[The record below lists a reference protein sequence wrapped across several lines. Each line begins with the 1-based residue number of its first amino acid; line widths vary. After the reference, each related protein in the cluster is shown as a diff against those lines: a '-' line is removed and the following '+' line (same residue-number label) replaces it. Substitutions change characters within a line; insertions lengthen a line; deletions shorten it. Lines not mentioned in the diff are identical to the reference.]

1 MCIRWR
7 SNWAKGPIQER
18 QTHCLCQST
27 IQSPFC
33 RGVIC
38 AYPVLC
44 LLFFLLPSF
53 PLSPPSLSL
62 SVSYLSEL
70 TLISADRHTQAL
82 KENGLKNQKA
92 WLYHPEDFFPFF
104 FSAIIFTFFHS
115 PGFIHLS
122 VHPFFPLSI
131 TPTLSDSIHLFI
143 RTLFCCCCFFICRVK
158 KNKMYIHIY
167 ICIHVLPLTPHWLAC
182 IRLAR
187 YFALGL
193 FWLFTFTE
201 IEKADF
207 PEVISP
213 QKIITEDTRLYCT
226 TLA

>member
-62 SVSYLSEL
+62 C
-70 TLISADRHTQAL
+70 LISFWTDSHFCRQTHTSTQREWTKKTKSLALSSRGLFSLFFLRH
-82 KENGLKNQKA
+82 N
-92 WLYHPEDFFPFF
+92 
-104 FSAIIFTFFHS
+104 FH
-115 PGFIHLS
+115 
-122 VHPFFPLSI
+122 FFPLTWLHSPLRTSFFPPLHHPHPLWLHPLI
-131 TPTLSDSIHLFI
+131 YSYIVLLLLFFHLP
-143 RTLFCCCCFFICRVK
+143 CK
-158 KNKMYIHIY
+158 
-167 ICIHVLPLTPHWLAC
+167 
-182 IRLAR
+182 
-187 YFALGL
+187 
-193 FWLFTFTE
+193 
-201 IEKADF
+201 EK
-207 PEVISP
+207 
-213 QKIITEDTRLYCT
+213 
-226 TLA
+226 

>member
-62 SVSYLSEL
+62 C
-70 TLISADRHTQAL
+70 LISFWTDSHFCRQTHTSTQREWTKKSKSLALSSRGLFSLFFLRH
-82 KENGLKNQKA
+82 N
-92 WLYHPEDFFPFF
+92 
-104 FSAIIFTFFHS
+104 FH
-115 PGFIHLS
+115 
-122 VHPFFPLSI
+122 FFPLTWLHS
-131 TPTLSDSIHLFI
+131 PL
-143 RTLFCCCCFFICRVK
+143 RTSFF
-158 KNKMYIHIY
+158 
-167 ICIHVLPLTPHWLAC
+167 PPSPSPPPSLTPSTYLFVRCSVVAVFS
-182 IRLAR
+182 
-187 YFALGL
+187 FA
-193 FWLFTFTE
+193 
-201 IEKADF
+201 
-207 PEVISP
+207 V
-213 QKIITEDTRLYCT
+213 
-226 TLA
+226 

>member
-62 SVSYLSEL
+62 C
-70 TLISADRHTQAL
+70 LISFWTDSHFCRQTHTSTQREWTKKSKSLAL
-82 KENGLKNQKA
+82 SSRGL
-92 WLYHPEDFFPFF
+92 FSPFF
-104 FSAIIFTFFHS
+104 LRHNFH
-115 PGFIHLS
+115 
-122 VHPFFPLSI
+122 FFPLTWLHS
-131 TPTLSDSIHLFI
+131 PL
-143 RTLFCCCCFFICRVK
+143 RTSFF
-158 KNKMYIHIY
+158 
-167 ICIHVLPLTPHWLAC
+167 PPSPSPPPSLTPSTYLFVRCSVVAVFS
-182 IRLAR
+182 
-187 YFALGL
+187 FA
-193 FWLFTFTE
+193 
-201 IEKADF
+201 
-207 PEVISP
+207 V
-213 QKIITEDTRLYCT
+213 
-226 TLA
+226 